1 MEKELEK
8 LKAENEALR
17 REQDL
22 MFLLLEVT
30 LTAVE
35 QWGKE
40 NGLIRSE
47 EDANQ
52 NIPDGDN
59 QIGVL
64 LNQVGNFS
72 KEVTRDRFFALFE
85 ALKQGK

>member
-72 KEVTRDRFFALFE
+72 KEVTRDRFLALFE
-85 ALKQGK
+85 ALKQSK

>member
-1 MEKELEK
+1 METECKK

-22 MFLLLEVT
+22 MFLLLEVV

-40 NGLIRSE
+40 HGLICSK
-47 EDANQ
+47 Q
-52 NIPDGDN
+52 NTDQSVSNGDD
-59 QIGVL
+59 QIGML
-64 LNQVGNFS
+64 LNQVGNLG
-72 KEVTRDRFFALFE
+72 KETTWDRLLALFE
-85 ALKQGK
+85 ALQQSE